1 MTRGWIFDIYP
12 GGPGE
17 MVVWLKTEGG
27 EAVRLTDRWS
37 PSLFVGSNIASDF
50 AVPVHT
56 LRDEFLWTRVVK
68 KRETVTSHEWSDVL
82 EAKLADARSA
92 RRVAERIERL
102 GPFGTFRIYN
112 ADVPPDQGYLYEHDL
127 FPLAFC
133 EVMSDGGKLR
143 WTMEDDV
150 WAYDYAAPPLRTAK
164 LDVHV
169 AKGGRLPKPTDRIE
183 SFTLECDGEPV
194 AITGQSEM
202 EKLLKL
208 AEAVR
213 QADPDVIL
221 TDDGDTFL
229 FPYLVRRAEATGVR
243 LSLDRDDAPLK
254 LPSKP
259 GTSYFSYGQ
268 IHYKPSPTRLRGRVH
283 VDVNAS
289 FAYSEGGLDLLFELS
304 RVCRMPIH
312 TASRASIGKALS
324 SLQFYHTLKAD
335 LLVPWKPTLTERF
348 KDRNELLTADRGGF
362 VFEPRVGVY
371 EGVGELDFSALYPN
385 IMYRKNISAETV
397 RCSCCPDSEN
407 RVPELGWNICRREGM
422 VPRSIRIILEK
433 RLSYKEIKR
442 DTADEAL
449 RARYDARQAALK
461 WLGVTCLPRESPV
474 LVKQGGIERFVRIG
488 DFIDDLAGDKTGVI
502 TCPPDVSVA
511 GLGPDYKAK
520 YSKVANLIKKPNNQ
534 KLLSVEMED
543 GRRIATTPDHPFF
556 VLRGGRLTVTAAE
569 ELREHEAVP
578 VATRI
583 SSAGRSINKIDLINQ
598 LEAIP
603 AADRSLWRVSG
614 ELLKERAQTRR
625 QALLRAA
632 VSEGYSP
639 HTVANW
645 IKNGTVPLGFLELLD
660 ISPGSHPTM
669 RIGVGRRLGGSVA
682 WLPAVVDVGEELGF
696 LLGLYVAGG
705 TATDACV
712 RLGMASTEPGLVEA
726 TKRIVES
733 LFGVRP
739 RVYKEQRGEMYV
751 IQVNNTSLTRVLDLV
766 FGLPG
771 YAKKG
776 ELKVPELIFNC
787 NDSVAHGFVAGMVAG
802 DCHAGKKRGFADI
815 ATSSK
820 GLQQQIAFLAS
831 RLGLA
836 YTLGTKHEGDNTM
849 YTVNFVEPQTS
860 RGFWS
865 LEHPKEGHPGAAR
878 SWSEEPSR
886 TCDHARYIRLLAAEA
901 RFALKADRTS
911 SEPHVYGEYGTCQ
924 AQTMLKLDRM
934 DSRVLNRAQPRQKS
948 RVEKLSGSDLGFTR
962 ILEIERLD
970 LCPDYVYCFQI
981 AEDETPGFFTGDGL
995 IFTHNCFGYLGFN
1008 NAKFGRIDAHIAVCA
1023 WDRKIITD
1031 AARAAE
1037 ARGFEVVHGIVDSL
1051 WLWKEGARESDY
1063 LALKAELEAKTGF
1076 AMSFEGVYKWVAFL
1090 PSKSEPGLPVLNRY
1104 FGAFED
1110 GRLKVRGVEAR
1121 RRDTPPA
1128 LKRCQMAILKILAE
1142 ADTVAAARDKVPKCV
1157 EVFLRCAGTLERH
1170 EVPASELAFSTNLSK
1185 APGEYTTAT
1194 VQRAAAK
1201 QLVGEGVGL
1210 HAGEGIRYVIM
1221 DYRSRGSK
1229 RATPL
1234 DMVEDQNHYDSSRY
1248 IRLLAEVCS
1257 SVLEPFDPA
1266 CAAERLMERYE
1277 ARRSGALA

>member
-17 MVVWLKTEGG
+17 MVVWLKTEDG

-37 PSLFVGSNIASDF
+37 PSLFVGSNAASDF

-56 LRDEFLWTRVVK
+56 LRDEFLWTRVVR

-82 EAKLADARSA
+82 EVKLADARSA

-112 ADVPPDQGYLYEHDL
+112 ADVPPDQGYLYENDL

-143 WTMEDDV
+143 WTLEDDV
-150 WAYDYAAPPLRTAK
+150 WAYDYATPPLRTAK
-164 LDVHV
+164 LDVQV
-169 AKGGRLPKPTDRIE
+169 AKEGRLPKPTDRIE
-183 SFTLECDGEPV
+183 SFTLECDDEPA
-194 AITGQSEM
+194 AIAGQNET

-229 FPYLVRRAEATGVR
+229 FPYLVRRAEANGVR
-243 LSLDRDDAPLK
+243 LSLDRDGAPLK

-268 IHYKPSPTRLRGRVH
+268 IHYKPSATRLRGRAH
-283 VDVNAS
+283 IDVNAS
-289 FAYSEGGLDLLFELS
+289 FAYSEGGLDVLFELS

-324 SLQFYHTLKAD
+324 SLQFYHALKAD
-335 LLVPWKPTLTERF
+335 LLVPWKPTLAERF

-362 VFEPRVGVY
+362 VFEPRVGAY

-407 RVPELGWNICRREGM
+407 RVPELGWNICRREGL
-422 VPRSIRIILEK
+422 VPRSIRIIVEK
-433 RLSYKEIKR
+433 RLSYKEIKGKA
-442 DTADEAL
+442 ADEAL

-461 WLGVTCLPRESPV
+461 WLGVTCLPGESPV
-474 LVKQGGIERFVRIG
+474 LVKQGGTERFVRIG
-488 DFIDDLAGDKTGVI
+488 DFIDGLAGDKTGVI
-502 TCPPDVSVA
+502 ACPPDVSVA

-520 YSKVANLIKKPNNQ
+520 YSRVANLIKKPNNQ
-534 KLLSVEMED
+534 KLLAVEMED

-569 ELREHEAVP
+569 ELRVHEAVP
-578 VATRI
+578 IATRI
-583 SSAGRSINKIDLINQ
+583 SSVGHSISQIDLIDR

-603 AADRSLWRVSG
+603 AADRFLWRVSG
-614 ELLKERAQTRR
+614 ELLKEMAQTRR

-632 VSEGYSP
+632 ASKGYSS
-639 HTVANW
+639 HAVANW
-645 IKNGTVPLGFLELLD
+645 IKSGTIPLGFLGLLG
-660 ISPGSHPTM
+660 ISPSSHPTM
-669 RIGVGRRLGGSVA
+669 RIGVGRRLGGRIA
-682 WLPAVVDVGEELGF
+682 WLPAAVDVGEELGF

-705 TATDACV
+705 SATDACV
-712 RLGMASTEPGLVEA
+712 RLGIASTEPGLLEA
-726 TKRIVES
+726 TKRVVAS

-739 RVYKEQRGEMYV
+739 RVYKERRAEMCV
-751 IQVNNTSLTRVLDLV
+751 AQVNSTSLARVLDLV

-771 YAKKG
+771 SVEKG

-787 NDSVAHGFVAGMVAG
+787 SDSVAHGFVSGMVAG
-802 DCHAGKKRGFADI
+802 DCHACKKRGFDI
-815 ATSSK
+815 ATTSK

-836 YTLGTKHEGDNTM
+836 YSLGTYHEGDDAM
-849 YTVNFVEPQTS
+849 YTVNFVGPETF

-865 LEHPKEGHPGAAR
+865 REHPKEGQPGATR

-886 TCDHARYIRLLAAEA
+886 TRDHARYAILPAAGFMFKVA
-901 RFALKADRTS
+901 RTS
-911 SEPHVYGEYGTCQ
+911 SEPHVYGYGTCQ
-924 AQTMLKLDRM
+924 AQAMLKPDRM
-934 DSRVLNRAQPRQKS
+934 DSRASNRAQPRQKS
-948 RVEKLSGSDLGFTR
+948 RVENFFDSDLGLAR
-962 ILEIERLD
+962 VLKIERLD

-995 IFTHNCFGYLGFN
+995 VFTHNCFGYLGFN

-1023 WDRKIITD
+1023 WDRKVITD

-1037 ARGFEVVHGIVDSL
+1037 ARGFEVLHGIVDSL
-1051 WLWKEGARESDY
+1051 WLWKEGAGEGDY

-1076 AMSFEGVYKWVAFL
+1076 AMSFEGVYKWLAFL
-1090 PSKSEPGLPVLNRY
+1090 PSKSEPGLPALNRY

-1121 RRDTPPA
+1121 RHDTPPA

-1142 ADTVAAARDKVPKCV
+1142 ADTVAAARAKVPECV

-1201 QLVGEGVGL
+1201 QLVGEGVDL

-1221 DYRSRGSK
+1221 DYRSGGSK

-1234 DMVEDQNHYDSSRY
+1234 DMVEDQNRYDSGRY
-1248 IRLLAEVCS
+1248 IRLLAEACS

-1266 CAAERLMERYE
+1266 CAVERLLERYE
-1277 ARRSGALA
+1277 ARKSGALA